1 MGSDPLPRCRP
12 LLHDYLIKSKRA
24 SIMIRLIVSS
34 VAIWLNFG
42 FDQPITNST
51 AFRLLQAV
59 AGRRLPH
66 TSSVAGRRLPHTSS
80 SPTLLRSLRSSLQA
94 RGGRVADAVAPA
106 SHVITYGGR
115 PYLNLQLQPLPV
127 LHMHG
132 GPDLVAL
139 LLSSRSRRER
149 AVLWRLSAK
158 SWPGIEN
165 IW

>member
-66 TSSVAGRRLPHTSS
+66 TSS

-94 RGGRVADAVAPA
+94 RGGRVVDAVAPA

-158 SWPGIEN
+158 SWPGIEH